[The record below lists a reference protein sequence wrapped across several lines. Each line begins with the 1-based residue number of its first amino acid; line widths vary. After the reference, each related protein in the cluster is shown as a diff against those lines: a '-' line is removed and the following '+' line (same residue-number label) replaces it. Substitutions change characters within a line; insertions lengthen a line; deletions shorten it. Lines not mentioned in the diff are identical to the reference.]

1 MLGWPERL
9 KNETETVLTGGFT
22 LKTTVKFTAGAAAV
36 LAGSLAMGAAA
47 SADTI
52 VLRMG
57 SGHPSKPVPYVRNME
72 HHMANYITKR
82 VAAETKHKV
91 RIIHAYAGK
100 IAKVHETLEAVEKGL
115 LDIGGW
121 CVCFESAK
129 MLPMNWDYFT
139 PFTTGDVRVQVAVK
153 RRIMGEHP
161 EIYDMLDKKY
171 NQTLVALTGFDN
183 YGLGTKFAWTDV
195 NELKGKKIIA
205 AGPNL
210 PWVER
215 FGAIPVTTTLPTA
228 YNALATGVAQGFIMF
243 PGVYFG
249 FKFHEPAPYFKV
261 TNLGAIAQTIVTM
274 NKDTMKK
281 LPAEVLNIIK
291 DAGRS
296 YEEVATLDAYNS
308 EGIGLAKLK
317 KAGAKVSTLPVV
329 QQAKWAEAL
338 KDWPN
343 ERAHDLAK
351 GYKIDGPAIMEK
363 YMKYMEE
370 AGHKWPYRYKF
381 KPLGS

>member
-1 MLGWPERL
+1 MKL
-9 KNETETVLTGGFT
+9 
-22 LKTTVKFTAGAAAV
+22 TAGIAAV
-36 LAGSLAMGAAA
+36 LAGTAVFGTAVDAK
-47 SADTI
+47 TF

-57 SGHPSKPVPYVRNME
+57 SGHPSKPVAYVRNME

-82 VAAETKHKV
+82 VKAETGHNV

-129 MLPMNWDYFT
+129 MLPMNFDYFT
-139 PFTTGDVRVQVAVK
+139 PFTTGDIRKQVKVK
-153 RRIMGEHP
+153 RRIMAEHP
-161 EIYDMLDKKY
+161 ELYDMLDKKY
-171 NQTLVALTGFDN
+171 KQSLIAMTGFDN
-183 YGLGTKFAWTDV
+183 YGLGTKFAWSDV
-195 NELKGKKIIA
+195 SELKGKKIIA

-249 FKFHEPAPYFKV
+249 FKFHEPAPHFKI
-261 TNLGAIAQTIVTM
+261 TNHGAMAQTVLTM
-274 NKDTMKK
+274 NHGTMKK
-281 LPAEVLNIIK
+281 LPADVLKIIK
-291 DAGRS
+291 DAAAS
-296 YEEVATLDAYNS
+296 YEEAATIDAYKS
-308 EGIGLAKLK
+308 EASGLK
-317 KAGAKVSTLPVV
+317 KLEGAGAKISTLPVE
-329 QQAKWAEAL
+329 QQAKWAAAL

-343 ERAHDLAK
+343 ERAHDVAK
-351 GYKIDGPAIMEK
+351 AFKIDGPAIMEK

-370 AGHKWPYRYKF
+370 AGHKWPYRFKF

>member
-1 MLGWPERL
+1 MN
-9 KNETETVLTGGFT
+9 KLT
-22 LKTTVKFTAGAAAV
+22 TASVGIAGV
-36 LAGSLAMGAAA
+36 IAGSLAFGTVANAK
-47 SADTI
+47 TY

-57 SGHPSKPVPYVRNME
+57 SGHPSKPVAYVRNME

-82 VAAETKHKV
+82 VAAETKDKV

-115 LDIGGW
+115 LDLGGY

-129 MLPMNWDYFT
+129 LLPLNLDYFT
-139 PFTTGDVRVQVAVK
+139 PFTTGDIRTQVKVK
-153 RRIMGEHP
+153 RRVMAEHP

-171 NQTLVALTGFDN
+171 KQKLIAITGFDN
-183 YGLGTKFAWTDV
+183 YGLGTKFDWTDV
-195 NELKGKKIIA
+195 SQLKGKKIIA

-215 FGAIPVTTTLPTA
+215 YGAIPVTTTLPTA
-228 YNALATGVAQGFIMF
+228 YNALATGVASGFIMF

-261 TNLGAIAQTIVTM
+261 TNLGAMAQTILTM
-274 NKDTMKK
+274 NHNTRKK
-281 LPAEVLNIIK
+281 LPANILKIID
-291 DAGRS
+291 DAAAS
-296 YEEVATLDAYNS
+296 YEKVATDDAYAS
-308 EGIGLAKLK
+308 EALGLKKLK
-317 KAGAKVSTLPVV
+317 AAGAKVSTLPVV
-329 QQAKWAEAL
+329 QQAKWAAEL

-343 ERAHDLAK
+343 ERAQDLHK
-351 GYKIDGPAIMEK
+351 GYGIDGPAIMEK

-381 KPLGS
+381 KQLGS

>member
-1 MLGWPERL
+1 MKPTIKLMA
-9 KNETETVLTGGFT
+9 V
-22 LKTTVKFTAGAAAV
+22 AAA
-36 LAGSLAMGAAA
+36 ATA
-47 SADTI
+47 SALAVGPSADAETF
-52 VLRMG
+52 VLRFG
-57 SGHPSKPVPYVRNME
+57 SGHPSKPTPYVRNME
-72 HHMANYITKR
+72 HYLADEITKR
-82 VAAETKHKV
+82 VAAETEHKV
-91 RIIHAYAGK
+91 RVIHAYAGK

-129 MLPMNWDYFT
+129 MLPMNFDYFT
-139 PFTTGDVRVQVAVK
+139 PFTTGDIRKQLEVKLRVMA
-153 RRIMGEHP
+153 EHP
-161 EIYDMLDKKY
+161 ELYDMLDKKY
-171 NQTLVALTGFDN
+171 NQKLIALTGFDN
-183 YGLGTKFAWTDV
+183 YGLGTKFEWTDV
-195 NELKGKKIIA
+195 NQLKGKKIIA

-261 TNLGAIAQTIVTM
+261 TNLGAMAQTILTM
-274 NKDTMKK
+274 NRNTRKK
-281 LPAEVLNIIK
+281 LPADVLKII
-291 DAGRS
+291 DEAGKG
-296 YEEVATLDAYNS
+296 YETAATLDAYNS
-308 EGIGLAKLK
+308 EATGLEKLK
-317 KAGAKVSTLPVV
+317 KAGAKVSTLPVE

-343 ERAHDLAK
+343 ERAHDIAK
-351 GYKIDGPAIMEK
+351 GYGIDGPAIMEK
-363 YMKYMEE
+363 YMTYMEE
-370 AGHKWPYRYKF
+370 AGHRWPYRYKF

>member
-1 MLGWPERL
+1 M
-9 KNETETVLTGGFT
+9 NETQLGGST
-22 LKTTVKFTAGAAAV
+22 LKTIAKITASATAV
-36 LAGSLAMGAAA
+36 LAGSLALTGAAA
-47 SADTI
+47 ADTI

-57 SGHPSKPVPYVRNME
+57 SGHPSAPTPYVRNME
-72 HHMANYITKR
+72 HHMADYITKH
-82 VAAETKHKV
+82 VAEKTEHKV

-129 MLPMNWDYFT
+129 MLPMNFDYFT
-139 PFTTGDVRVQVAVK
+139 PFTTGDIRKQVDVK
-153 RRIMGEHP
+153 WRIMKEHP
-161 EIYDMLDKKY
+161 EIYSMLEKSYK
-171 NQTLVALTGFDN
+171 QKLIAMTGFDN
-183 YGLGTKFAWTDV
+183 YGLGTKFEWTDV
-195 NELKGKKIIA
+195 DQLKGQKIIA

-228 YNALATGVAQGFIMF
+228 YNALATGVASGFIMF
-243 PGVYFG
+243 PGVYYG

-261 TNLGAIAQTIVTM
+261 TNLGAIAQTILTM
-274 NKDTMKK
+274 NLETRKK
-281 LPAEVLNIIK
+281 LPADVLKII
-291 DAGRS
+291 DEAAMS
-296 YEEVATLDAYNS
+296 YEKAATIDAYES
-308 EGIGLAKLK
+308 EGIGLTKLK
-317 KAGAKVSTLPVV
+317 AAGAFVSTLPVE
-329 QQAKWAEAL
+329 QQAKWAESL

-343 ERAHDLAK
+343 ERAHDLNK
-351 GYKIDGPAIMEK
+351 EFKIDGPAIMEK

-370 AGHKWPYRYKF
+370 AGHEWPYRYQF

>member
-1 MLGWPERL
+1 M
-9 KNETETVLTGGFT
+9 KNVTKV
-22 LKTTVKFTAGAAAV
+22 TAGIAGI
-36 LAGSLAMGAAA
+36 LAGSLAVGTT
-47 SADTI
+47 ADAKTY

-57 SGHPSKPVPYVRNME
+57 SGHPSKPVAYVRNME
-72 HHMANYITKR
+72 HHMADYITKR

-115 LDIGGW
+115 LDIGGY

-129 MLPMNWDYFT
+129 MLPMNWDYRT
-139 PFTTGDVRVQVAVK
+139 PFTTGDIRRQVAVK
-153 RRIMGEHP
+153 RRIMAEHP
-161 EIYDMLDKKY
+161 EVYNMLDKRYK
-171 NQTLVALTGFDN
+171 QKLLAVTGFDN

-195 NELKGKKIIA
+195 SELKGKKIIA

-215 FGAIPVTTTLPTA
+215 YGAIPVTTTLPTA
-228 YNALATGVAQGFIMF
+228 YNALATGVASGFIMF

-261 TNLGAIAQTIVTM
+261 TNHGAMAQTILTM
-274 NKDTMKK
+274 NHNTRKK
-281 LPAEVLNIIK
+281 LPADVLKIID
-291 DAGRS
+291 DAAAS
-296 YEEVATLDAYNS
+296 YETAATVDSYKS
-308 EGIGLAKLK
+308 EAFGLAKLK
-317 KAGAKVSTLPVV
+317 QAGAHVSVLPVA
-329 QQAKWAEAL
+329 QQTKWAEAL
-338 KDWPN
+338 KEWPN
-343 ERAHDLAK
+343 ERAQDLHK
-351 GYKIDGPAIMEK
+351 GYGINGPLIMEK

-381 KPLGS
+381 KQLGT

>member
-1 MLGWPERL
+1 MI
-9 KNETETVLTGGFT
+9 KLTA
-22 LKTTVKFTAGAAAV
+22 VVAASMAGAVAAPSNAETF
-36 LAGSLAMGAAA
+36 L
-47 SADTI
+47 
-52 VLRMG
+52 LRFG
-57 SGHPSKPVPYVRNME
+57 SGHPSKPTPYVRNME
-72 HHMANYITKR
+72 HYLADEITKR
-82 VAAETKHKV
+82 VAAETGHKV

-129 MLPMNWDYFT
+129 MLPMNFDYFT
-139 PFTTGDVRVQVAVK
+139 PFTTGDIRKQLEVKLRVMA
-153 RRIMGEHP
+153 EHP
-161 EIYDMLDKKY
+161 ELYDMLDKKY
-171 NQTLVALTGFDN
+171 NQKLIALTGFDN
-183 YGLGTKFAWTDV
+183 YGLGTKFEWNDV
-195 NELKGKKIIA
+195 NQLKGKKIIA

-261 TNLGAIAQTIVTM
+261 TNLGAMAQTILTM
-274 NKDTMKK
+274 NHDTRKN
-281 LPAEVLNIIK
+281 LPADVLKII
-291 DAGRS
+291 DEAGKG
-296 YEEVATLDAYNS
+296 YETAATLDAYNS
-308 EGIGLAKLK
+308 EMIGLEKLK
-317 KAGAKVSTLPVV
+317 KAGAKVSTLPVE

-343 ERAHDLAK
+343 ERAHDIAK
-351 GYKIDGPAIMEK
+351 GYGIDGPAIMEK
-363 YMKYMEE
+363 YMTYMEE
-370 AGHKWPYRYKF
+370 AGHRWPYRYKF

>member
-1 MLGWPERL
+1 MRHST
-9 KNETETVLTGGFT
+9 KIA
-22 LKTTVKFTAGAAAV
+22 AGLAAV
-36 LAGSLAMGAAA
+36 LAGSLAFGTAANA
-47 SADTI
+47 KTY

-72 HHMANYITKR
+72 HHMADYITKR
-82 VAAETKHKV
+82 VEAETDDKV

-129 MLPMNWDYFT
+129 MLPMNFDYFT
-139 PFTTGDVRVQVAVK
+139 PFTTGDIRTQVKVK
-153 RRIMGEHP
+153 RRLMKEHP
-161 EIYDMLDKKY
+161 ELYDMLDKKY
-171 NQTLVALTGFDN
+171 KQRLIALTGFDN
-183 YGLGTKFAWTDV
+183 YGLGTKFEWTDV
-195 NELKGKKIIA
+195 DELKGQKIIA

-228 YNALATGVAQGFIMF
+228 YNALATGVASGFIMF

-261 TNLGAIAQTIVTM
+261 TNHGAIAQTILTM
-274 NKDTMKK
+274 NESSRKN
-281 LPAEVLNIIK
+281 LPAKILGIID
-291 DAGRS
+291 DAAKS
-296 YEEVATLDAYNS
+296 YEEAATLDAYES
-308 EGIGLAKLK
+308 EAIGLDKLK
-317 KAGAKVSTLPVV
+317 KAGAHVSTLPIE
-329 QQAKWAEAL
+329 QQAKWAESL

-351 GYKIDGPAIMEK
+351 EFKIDGPAIMEK

-370 AGHKWPYRYKF
+370 AGHKWPYRYQF

>member
-1 MLGWPERL
+1 M
-9 KNETETVLTGGFT
+9 KTVT
-22 LKTTVKFTAGAAAV
+22 KFAAGALAAMV
-36 LAGSLAMGAAA
+36 GSAALGTA
-47 SADTI
+47 SDAKTF

-57 SGHPSKPVPYVRNME
+57 SGHPSKPTPYVRNME
-72 HHMANYITKR
+72 HYLADEITKR
-82 VAAETKHKV
+82 VEAETDHKV

-129 MLPMNWDYFT
+129 MLPMNFDYFT
-139 PFTTGDVRVQVAVK
+139 PFTTGDIRKQLEVKLRVMA
-153 RRIMGEHP
+153 EHP
-161 EIYDMLDKKY
+161 ELYDMLDKKY
-171 NQTLVALTGFDN
+171 NQKLTAITGFDN
-183 YGLGTKFAWTDV
+183 YGLGTKFAWNDV

-249 FKFHEPAPYFKV
+249 FKFHEPAPHFKI
-261 TNLGAIAQTIVTM
+261 TNLGAMAQTILTM
-274 NKDTMKK
+274 NHNTRKK
-281 LPAEVLNIIK
+281 LPADVLKIIDEASK
-291 DAGRS
+291 G
-296 YEEVATLDAYNS
+296 YETVATRDAYES
-308 EGIGLAKLK
+308 EKIGLAKLK
-317 KAGAKVSTLPVV
+317 KAGAHISTLPVE

-343 ERAHDLAK
+343 ERAHDIAK
-351 GYKIDGPAIMEK
+351 GYQIDGPAIMEK

-370 AGHKWPYRYKF
+370 AGHKWPYRYQF

>member
-1 MLGWPERL
+1 MQILRGS
-9 KNETETVLTGGFT
+9 
-22 LKTTVKFTAGAAAV
+22 AAV
-36 LAGSLAMGAAA
+36 LAAAVAASLAV
-47 SADTI
+47 SAVAEAKTI
-52 VLRMG
+52 VLRLG
-57 SGHPSKPVPYVRNME
+57 SGHPSKPTPYVRNME
-72 HHMANYITKR
+72 HYLADEIKKR
-82 VAAETKHKV
+82 VESETEHKV

-129 MLPMNWDYFT
+129 MLPMNFDYFT
-139 PFTTGDVRVQVAVK
+139 PFTTGDIRRQVKVKQRV
-153 RRIMGEHP
+153 MDEHP
-161 EIYDMLDKKY
+161 ELYDMLDKKY
-171 NQTLVALTGFDN
+171 NQKLIAMTGFDN
-183 YGLGTKFAWTDV
+183 YGLGTKFEWTDV
-195 NELKGKKIIA
+195 SALKGKKIIA

-215 FGAIPVTTTLPTA
+215 YGAIPVTTTLPTA

-261 TNLGAIAQTIVTM
+261 TNLGAMAQTILTM
-274 NKDTMKK
+274 NHKTRKS
-281 LPAEVLNIIK
+281 LPAKVLQIID
-291 DAGRS
+291 DAGKG
-296 YEEVATLDAYNS
+296 YETAATLDAYKS
-308 EGIGLAKLK
+308 EAIGLDKLR
-317 KAGAKVSTLPVV
+317 KAGAKVSTLPVA

-343 ERAHDLAK
+343 ERAHDIAK

-370 AGHKWPYRYKF
+370 AGHKWPYRYQF